1 MLYFFR
7 STKKAMAAK
16 FNWVWHPFGTMATPT
31 LQRSLKPLLF
41 AGAARRGGLQAS
53 GAAVARREVERR
65 ESKEEEELEVGGFDD
80 NGSDFGP
87 MIIDH

>member
-1 MLYFFR
+1 
-7 STKKAMAAK
+7 MAAK

-31 LQRSLKPLLF
+31 LQRSLKPHLS
-41 AGAARRGGLQAS
+41 AGAARRGGLRAS
-53 GAAVARREVERR
+53 GAAEARREVERG

>member
-1 MLYFFR
+1 
-7 STKKAMAAK
+7 MASM
-16 FNWVWHPFGTMATPT
+16 FDWHWLPVGAMATPT
-31 LQRSLKPLLF
+31 LRKKPPLF
-41 AGAARRGGLQAS
+41 ARAARRGGLQAS
-53 GAAVARREVERR
+53 GAAVARREVERG

>member
-1 MLYFFR
+1 
-7 STKKAMAAK
+7 MAAK

-53 GAAVARREVERR
+53 GMRRRDIEREYQQGELEWEGVER
-65 ESKEEEELEVGGFDD
+65 SEEDPSDDDGPSITCEETE
-80 NGSDFGP
+80 
-87 MIIDH
+87 

>member
-1 MLYFFR
+1 
-7 STKKAMAAK
+7 MAAK
-16 FNWVWHPFGTMATPT
+16 FNWVWQPFGTMATPT
-31 LQRSLKPLLF
+31 LQRSLKPLLS
-41 AGAARRGGLQAS
+41 AGAARRGGLRAS
-53 GAAVARREVERR
+53 GAAVARREVERG